1 MRVFVWAGASDRA
14 GFQDP
19 GAIVEG
25 TTAAV
30 ELALLV
36 ERLAPALRAEQIP
49 LLMPPATLTFREGL
63 RWIEDRTE
71 PGDGAIELR
80 LGAFARPE
88 VRGASAFFIAIN
100 AERQLQADVL
110 LQTLVQE
117 VPGLVQRGARP
128 DTESALGRLAFCRDL
143 RAPSLSL
150 ELGYLTNP
158 SDRTLLQ
165 TRREDLAIALATG
178 LRQWLQ
184 DLNRTVSLVP
194 PAVPG
199 WPLIGVVVNGQP
211 WPEAGLLVNGN
222 AYVPAAIAD
231 RLGLSAKRRAGI
243 PQWRFQS
250 QIYLQAIGLR
260 DCDVSVSWEKQS
272 RTVSLNT
279 VATTCLG
286 ELDRLLGP
294 GLSTAAQLTAFAQ
307 TEQPDWPADLADRLI
322 LESAAVG
329 VNHDVVFCQLAVDTD
344 FLQHSFPREEAP
356 FLLRERAQAL
366 ADTTSPFPTVAAL
379 VPPQPDPDYPQKVR
393 ALLRRLYEYLDIF

>member
-1 MRVFVWAGASDRA
+1 MRVFVWTGAGDRA
-14 GFQDP
+14 GFQNP

-25 TTAAV
+25 TTAAA

-36 ERLAPALRAEQIP
+36 ERLGPALRAEQVP
-49 LLMPPATLTFREGL
+49 LLMPPAALTFREGL
-63 RWIEDRTE
+63 QWIEDRTE

-110 LQTLVQE
+110 LQTLVRG

-158 SDRTLLQ
+158 RDRELLQ
-165 TRREDLAIALATG
+165 TRRDDLAIALAAG
-178 LRQWLQ
+178 LRQWLE
-184 DLNRTVSLVP
+184 DLTRTVP
-194 PAVPG
+194 RPAVPE

-211 WPEAGLLVNGN
+211 WPEAGLLIHGN

-231 RLGLSAKRRAGI
+231 RLGLSPKRRAGV
-243 PQWRFQS
+243 PQWRVQS

-272 RTVSLNT
+272 RTVSLDT

-307 TEQPDWPADLADRLI
+307 TEQPDWPADLADRL
-322 LESAAVG
+322 LLASAAVG
-329 VNHDVVFCQLAVDTD
+329 VNHDVVFCQLAIDTD

-356 FLLRERAQAL
+356 FLLPQRAQAL

-393 ALLRRLYEYLDIF
+393 ALLRRLYEYLGVF

>member
-1 MRVFVWAGASDRA
+1 MRVFVWVGAGDRA
-14 GFQDP
+14 GFQNP

-25 TTAAV
+25 TTAAA
-30 ELALLV
+30 ELVLLV
-36 ERLAPALRAEQIP
+36 ERLAPALATEQVT
-49 LLMPPATLTFREGL
+49 LLMPPAALTVREGL
-63 RWIEDRTE
+63 QWIEDRTE

-110 LQTLVQE
+110 LQTLVQG
-117 VPGLVQRGARP
+117 VPGMVQRGARP

-158 SDRTLLQ
+158 SDRELLQ

-184 DLNRTVSLVP
+184 DLAPTAVP
-194 PAVPG
+194 PRPSVPD
-199 WPLIGVVVNGQP
+199 WPPIGVMVNGQP
-211 WPEAGLLVNGN
+211 WPEFGVLVNGN

-231 RLGLSAKRRAGI
+231 RLGLAAERLAGI
-243 PQWRFQS
+243 PRWRVQS
-250 QIYLQAIGLR
+250 QVYLQAIGLR
-260 DCDVSVSWEKQS
+260 DCDVSVGWEKQS
-272 RTVSLNT
+272 RTVSLDT

-307 TEQPDWPADLADRLI
+307 TEQPNWSADLADRLI
-322 LESAAVG
+322 LESTAVG
-329 VNHDVVFCQLAVDTD
+329 VNHDVVFCQLAVDTG
-344 FLQHSFPREEAP
+344 FLQHSFPPAEAP

-366 ADTTSPFPTVAAL
+366 AAQATTIPFPTIAAL
-379 VPPQPDPDYPQKVR
+379 THPDPR
-393 ALLRRLYEYLDIF
+393 SE